1 MKEKIKNG
9 LKILFSVLGVVAI
22 FDWIITPGLTSQ
34 SITINILSFILSG
47 IVSTIVGVIIWNE
60 ITENQEDDKDG
71 KIY

>member
-1 MKEKIKNG
+1 
-9 LKILFSVLGVVAI
+9 
-22 FDWIITPGLTSQ
+22 
-34 SITINILSFILSG
+34 LSG